1 MDPETHRLLAK
12 LAKMYY
18 EDDLTQK
25 EIGNRLGLSRI
36 KISRMLHLAK
46 EKKIVQIVISPEG
59 ETHIDLEHEL
69 EARYNLAEVIV
80 VSPTVYSQEIIREEL
95 GLAAAHCF
103 LRSLNGNETVSITW
117 GRNLSAMVAAIT
129 PARYPALRV
138 VQGLGGLS
146 EPISDYD
153 GVELV
158 QRMAQTLGA
167 RAVILSAPGIVKHKE
182 TKDALLQERHIADVL
197 TMAAN
202 ANIAIVGI
210 GNPEPDTLMR
220 ANKLFTED
228 EFDWLLSKGA
238 VGDIG
243 LRFFDRD
250 GNPIRGDINNRIIG
264 LDLEKLRKI
273 PRVIG
278 IAGGPEKF
286 EVIRAALRGKFINV
300 LITDINNAHRL
311 LEEKEGGG

>member
-1 MDPETHRLLAK
+1 M
-12 LAKMYY
+12 
-18 EDDLTQK
+18 
-25 EIGNRLGLSRI
+25 S
-36 KISRMLHLAK
+36 
-46 EKKIVQIVISPEG
+46 
-59 ETHIDLEHEL
+59 
-69 EARYNLAEVIV
+69 
-80 VSPTVYSQEIIREEL
+80 
-95 GLAAAHCF
+95 
-103 LRSLNGNETVSITW
+103 
-117 GRNLSAMVAAIT
+117 
-129 PARYPALRV
+129 
-138 VQGLGGLS
+138 
-146 EPISDYD
+146 
-153 GVELV
+153 
-158 QRMAQTLGA
+158 
-167 RAVILSAPGIVKHKE
+167 
-182 TKDALLQERHIADVL
+182 
-197 TMAAN
+197 AN

-264 LDLEKLRKI
+264 LDLERLRKI

-311 LEEKEGGG
+311 LEEK